1 MFEVELRDRDEMRI
15 VHPREQ
21 DKIQPK
27 KKQKKQKKKTKK
39 KKKKQNKNKQT
50 NKTTGICCCI
60 AVTVRSRLTTHMVGF
75 KCLTRTTEAQI
86 SCTHAVETG
95 RSLRIQRF
103 DMVENIDEQRNLD

>member
-27 KKQKKQKKKTKK
+27 KKKKKKKNKKKKKKTKK
-39 KKKKQNKNKQT
+39 KQT

-95 RSLRIQRF
+95 PSLRIQRF
-103 DMVENIDEQRNLD
+103 DMAENIDEQRNLD